1 MKLNSRLG
9 YKPVTFSELTQ
20 DEEFW
25 KGCEGCK
32 NYDILCRNNRKM
44 CLCYGMLYDPKATL
58 EKQSWAVPYR
68 TWLKNKVC
76 EIFHLRK

>member
-9 YKPVTFSELTQ
+9 YKPVTFSELTT

-25 KGCEGCK
+25 RGGEGCV

-58 EKQSWAVPYR
+58 RKQSWTIPYV
-68 TWLKNKVC
+68 TWISNKVRK
-76 EIFHLRK
+76 IFHLK